1 MEQKPRNF
9 AYYFDW
15 IMVTDEAYKDVPVS
29 QKAHTVFSL
38 TKCVQKY
45 PLFSMSS
52 VDYIVI

>member
-1 MEQKPRNF
+1 
-9 AYYFDW
+9 
-15 IMVTDEAYKDVPVS
+15 MVTDEAYKDVPVS